1 MKITRLRLLGFKSF
15 VEPTELL
22 VEPGLTGVVGPN
34 GCGKSNLLEALR
46 WAMGETSYKSMRGT
60 AMEDVIFAGSEGRPP
75 RNSAEVTLFI
85 DNSARTAPAEFND
98 SDALEVT
105 RRIERE
111 AGSAYRVN
119 GKDARARDIRLLFE
133 DAATGARSPALVRQ
147 GRIGE
152 IVNAAPQERRRVL
165 EDAAGIAG
173 LHSRRHEAELR
184 LNATEANLARLSDL
198 IGQLVTQL
206 QAMRRQAREAQRYRE
221 ISGKI
226 REMEAL
232 QHHLHWVGA
241 CDHVEQEE
249 TSFQQALAAV
259 AQETKAEGEALRQQ
273 AEAAEKLQPLRDEE
287 AARAAVLHRLS
298 VERDALEREEARAK
312 ARQAELETRL
322 AQASRD
328 LAREEEHIAEAEGM
342 LRGLGDERRRLEK
355 ASSRAH
361 EEPQL
366 REAAAKAKVTLDAA
380 EHALRQATTM
390 LAEARAERGRLDGE
404 KTELHGR
411 IAKLE
416 AQAGELEQQL
426 AKHEAETG
434 GDGKLAS
441 LHAGLGELIAAVD
454 SAEGDLQAA
463 ETGEEKARFEEAK
476 ARALAASAK
485 LVHQE
490 VETELATLT
499 KLLAPAHDWS
509 PIVEE
514 IKVAAGYEQALGAAL
529 GDDLDAA
536 SDETAPS
543 HWRVTGGKVEDQAL
557 PEEATPLS
565 QFVKA
570 PKALRRRLAQIGVVD
585 AGRGRELQALLAPG
599 QRLVSKDG
607 DLWRWDG
614 YSVEAG
620 TASAAGARLIE
631 RRRLEALKVEVA
643 TAEAHAAEAEA
654 ELQAAT
660 AKAETAH
667 LNTKA
672 LRQEGK
678 NAHVEL
684 DRVRDQIASAE
695 HEAQLGS
702 KALGAMA
709 EALIRTRAAFEEAK
723 AQDTKVA
730 ATLLDVAALS
740 GLEAALE
747 AAQGKAAQSRQASAR
762 AEAALEGFEREVH
775 MRQERLEAIGA
786 EEELW
791 RKRIANAREQIATL
805 RAREEETS
813 ADLAALANL
822 PAEIEQRRTKLFD
835 AIAAAERER
844 AKAVDHL
851 ALAETALKG
860 REKLLREVQERL
872 AGAREARARGEARL
886 KSARERRG
894 EIARAIRDQLDCAP
908 EACLELAGLKQG
920 AAMPPVEEV
929 EARLLKLKGDRE
941 RLGGVNLMAEEEE
954 VNLAAQLSEMEREKA
969 DVEEAILRLRQGIA
983 NLNREGRKRLLEAF
997 DAVNGHFGRL
1007 FKTLFGGG
1015 SAELRLVDFRRS
1027 ARVGARDLRLPA
1039 RQTAATA
1046 HAALGR
1052 REGAHGTRA
1061 DLRRVP
1067 HQPLAHLRARR
1078 GRRAARRRQ
1087 CRAVLPADGGDG
1099 EGDRYAVPDHHPPPA
1114 HHVAHEPAVRSDHGR
1129 ARGEPAGLGRSRSG
1143 RAPARR
1149 QLVKGLNQ
1157 GV

>member
-1 MKITRLRLLGFKSF
+1 VKITRLRLLGFKSF

-46 WAMGETSYKSMRGT
+46 WAMGETSYKSMRGA
-60 AMEDVIFAGSEGRPP
+60 AMEDVIFAGSEDRPA

-85 DNSARTAPAEFND
+85 DNSTRNAPAEFND

-119 GKDARARDIRLLFE
+119 GKDARARDVRLLFE

-184 LNATEANLARLSDL
+184 LNATEANLARLADL
-198 IGQLVTQL
+198 IGQLASQL
-206 QAMRRQAREAQRYRE
+206 QAMRRQARQAQRYRE

-226 REMEAL
+226 RATEAL

-241 CDHVEQEE
+241 CAHVEQEE
-249 TSFQQALAAV
+249 ASFQEALAAV

-273 AEAAEKLQPLRDEE
+273 AQAAEKLQPLRDEE

-342 LRGLGDERRRLEK
+342 LRGLGEEGRRLQA
-355 ASSRAH
+355 ASSGDH
-361 EEPQL
+361 QQPQL
-366 REAAAKAKVTLDAA
+366 RDAAAKAKETLESA
-380 EHALRQATTM
+380 EEALREATTV
-390 LAEARAERGRLDGE
+390 LAEARAERGRLEGE
-404 KTELHGR
+404 QAELETR
-411 IAKLE
+411 IAKLG
-416 AQAGELEQQL
+416 AQAAELEQQL
-426 AKHEAETG
+426 AKHEAESG
-434 GDGKLAS
+434 NEGRLAG
-441 LHAGLGELIAAVD
+441 LHAGLAELSAAVE
-454 SAEGDLQAA
+454 AVETKLQAA
-463 ETGEEKARFEEAK
+463 EADEEKSRFDEAK

-485 LVHQE
+485 LVNQE
-490 VETELATLT
+490 VETELATLI
-499 KLLAPAHDWS
+499 KLLGAAHDWS

-514 IKVAAGYEQALGAAL
+514 IKVTSGYEQALGAAL

-543 HWRVTGGKVEDQAL
+543 HWRLTAASGEDPKL
-557 PEEATPLS
+557 PEGAVPLS
-565 QFVKA
+565 KFVKGPPVLA
-570 PKALRRRLAQIGVVD
+570 RRLKQIGVV
-585 AGRGRELQALLAPG
+585 AASEGRDLQASLKPG

-614 YSVEAG
+614 YSIQAG
-620 TASAAGARLIE
+620 TASAAGARLME
-631 RRRLEALKVEVA
+631 RSRLAALKAEVGKA
-643 TAEAHAAEAEA
+643 QAHAAEAEA
-654 ELQAAT
+654 ELAAS
-660 AKAETAH
+660 AGKAETAQ
-667 LNTKA
+667 LKTKA
-672 LRQEGK
+672 LRQEAK
-678 NAHVEL
+678 EAHAEL
-684 DRVRDQIASAE
+684 DRTRDTIAAAE

-702 KALGAMA
+702 KALGALA
-709 EALIRTRAAFEEAK
+709 EALIRTRAAFDEAK
-723 AQDTKVA
+723 ALGARVA
-730 ATLLDVAALS
+730 TALLGLASLS
-740 GLEAALE
+740 ALEAALE
-747 AAQGKAAQSRQASAR
+747 AAQTKAGSSRQAAAR
-762 AEAALEGFEREVH
+762 AEAALEGLEREVH
-775 MRQERLEAIGA
+775 LRQERMEAIGA

-791 RKRIANAREQIATL
+791 RKRIANAREQIQTL

-813 ADLAALANL
+813 ADLATLANL

-835 AIAAAERER
+835 AIATAERER
-844 AKAVDHL
+844 SKAADDL

-860 REKLLREVQERL
+860 REKALREVQERL
-872 AGAREARARGEARL
+872 AEAREARARNEARL
-886 KSARERRG
+886 ESARERRG
-894 EIARAIRDQLDCAP
+894 ETARAIRDQLDCAP

-920 AAMPPVEEV
+920 AAIPPLADV

-941 RLGGVNLMAEEEE
+941 RLGGVNLRAEEEE
-954 VNLAAQLSEMEREKA
+954 AELAAQLEEMEREKA
-969 DVEEAILRLRQGIA
+969 DVEEAIHRLRQGIA

-997 DAVNGHFGRL
+997 HAVNGHFGRL

-1015 SAELRLVDFRRS
+1015 SAELRLVDSDDPLESGLEIFACPPGKRPQALTLLS
-1027 ARVGARDLRLPA
+1027 GGEKAL
-1039 RQTAATA
+1039 TAL
-1046 HAALGR
+1046 ALIFAVFLTNPSPICVLDEVDAPLDDANVER
-1052 REGAHGTRA
+1052 FCLLMEEMSKETDTRF
-1061 DLRRVP
+1061 LIIT
-1067 HQPLAHLRARR
+1067 
-1078 GRRAARRRQ
+1078 
-1087 CRAVLPADGGDG
+1087 
-1099 EGDRYAVPDHHPPPA
+1099 HHPLTMSRMSRLFG
-1114 HHVAHEPAVRSDHGR
+1114 VTMSE
-1129 ARGEPAGLGRSRSG
+1129 RGVS
-1143 RAPARR
+1143 
-1149 QLVKGLNQ
+1149 QLVSVDLSTAERLRDAS
-1157 GV
+1157 

>member
-1 MKITRLRLLGFKSF
+1 VKITRLRLLGFKSF

-46 WAMGETSYKSMRGT
+46 WAMGETSYKSMRGS
-60 AMEDVIFAGSEGRPP
+60 AMEDVIFAGSEDRPP

-85 DNSARTAPAEFND
+85 DNSTRKAPAEFND

-119 GKDARARDIRLLFE
+119 GKDARARDVRLLFE

-198 IGQLVTQL
+198 IGQLSSQL
-206 QAMRRQAREAQRYRE
+206 QAMRRQARQAQRYRE

-226 REMEAL
+226 RETEAL

-241 CDHVEQEE
+241 CAHVEQEE
-249 TSFQQALAAV
+249 ASFQQALAAV

-273 AEAAEKLQPLRDEE
+273 AQAAEKLQPLRDEE

-342 LRGLGDERRRLEK
+342 LRGLGEEGRRLQA
-355 ASSRAH
+355 ASSGDH
-361 EEPQL
+361 QQPQL
-366 REAAAKAKVTLDAA
+366 RDAAAKAKETLETA
-380 EHALRQATTM
+380 ERALREATTV
-390 LAEARAERGRLDGE
+390 LAEARAERGRLDNE
-404 KTELHGR
+404 QAEIEGR
-411 IAKLE
+411 IAKLD
-416 AQAGELEQQL
+416 AQADELEAEL
-426 AKHEAETG
+426 AKHEAESG
-434 GDGKLAS
+434 NEGKLAG
-441 LHAGLGELIAAVD
+441 LHAGLAELSAAVQ
-454 SAEGDLQAA
+454 AVETELQAA
-463 ETGEEKARFEEAK
+463 EADEEKARFDEAK

-490 VETELATLT
+490 VDTELTTLT

-514 IKVAAGYEQALGAAL
+514 IKITAGYEQALGAAL

-543 HWRVTGGKVEDQAL
+543 HWRVTAGKAADQAL

-570 PKALRRRLAQIGVVD
+570 PKPLRRRLAQIGVVE

-599 QRLVSKDG
+599 QRLVSKEG

-614 YSVEAG
+614 YSVQAG
-620 TASAAGARLIE
+620 TASAPVARLIE
-631 RRRLEALKVEVA
+631 RRRLEALKLEVA

-667 LNTKA
+667 LKTKA
-672 LRQEGK
+672 LRQEAK
-678 NAHVEL
+678 EAHGEL
-684 DRVRDQIASAE
+684 DRTRDTIAAAE

-702 KALGAMA
+702 KALGALA
-709 EALIRTRAAFEEAK
+709 EALIRTRAAFDEAK
-723 AQDTKVA
+723 AHGARVA
-730 ATLLDVAALS
+730 AALLEPASLA
-740 GLEAALE
+740 GLEAAL
-747 AAQGKAAQSRQASAR
+747 AAAQSKAAASRQTAAR

-775 MRQERLEAIGA
+775 LRQERLEAIGA

-791 RKRIANAREQIATL
+791 RKRIANAREQILTL

-835 AIAAAERER
+835 AIASAERER
-844 AKAVDHL
+844 AKAGDDL

-860 REKLLREVQERL
+860 REKALREVQERL
-872 AGAREARARGEARL
+872 AEARETRARNEARL
-886 KSARERRG
+886 ESARERRG
-894 EIARAIRDQLDCAP
+894 DAARAIRDQLDCAP

-920 AAMPPVEEV
+920 AAIPPLEEV
-929 EARLLKLKGDRE
+929 EARLIKLKGDRE
-941 RLGGVNLMAEEEE
+941 RLGGVNLRAEEEE
-954 VNLAAQLSEMEREKA
+954 AELAAQLEEMEREKA
-969 DVEEAILRLRQGIA
+969 DVEEAIHRLRQGIA

-1015 SAELRLVDFRRS
+1015 SAELRLVDSDDPLESGLEIFACPPGKR
-1027 ARVGARDLRLPA
+1027 P
-1039 RQTAATA
+1039 
-1046 HAALGR
+1046 
-1052 REGAHGTRA
+1052 
-1061 DLRRVP
+1061 
-1067 HQPLAHLRARR
+1067 QPLTLLSGGEKALTAL
-1078 GRRAARRRQ
+1078 ALIF
-1087 CRAVLPADGGDG
+1087 AVFLTNPSPICVLDEVDAPLDDANV
-1099 EGDRYAVPDHHPPPA
+1099 ERFCLLMEEMSKETDTRFLIITHHPLTMSRMSRLFG
-1114 HHVAHEPAVRSDHGR
+1114 VTMSE
-1129 ARGEPAGLGRSRSG
+1129 RGVS
-1143 RAPARR
+1143 
-1149 QLVKGLNQ
+1149 QLVSVDLEAAERLRDAS
-1157 GV
+1157 